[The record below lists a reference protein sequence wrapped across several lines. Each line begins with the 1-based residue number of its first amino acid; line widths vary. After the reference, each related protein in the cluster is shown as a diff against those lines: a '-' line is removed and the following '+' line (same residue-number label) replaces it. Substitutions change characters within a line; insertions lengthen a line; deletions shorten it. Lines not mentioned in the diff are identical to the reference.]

1 MLVGYMVLACIFNI
15 NWGPWLTFKL
25 CPDKEMDP
33 KLTNGH
39 LMGDVVNSR
48 LVYHGAQANF

>member
-15 NWGPWLTFKL
+15 NWGPWITFKL